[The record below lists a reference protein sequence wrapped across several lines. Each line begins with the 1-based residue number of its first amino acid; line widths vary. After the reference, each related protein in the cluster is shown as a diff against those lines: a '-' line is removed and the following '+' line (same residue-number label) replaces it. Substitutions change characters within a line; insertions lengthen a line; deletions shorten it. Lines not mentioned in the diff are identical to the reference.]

1 MVSRRH
7 ARIAYEDED
16 WWLTVDGRNGLKVDG
31 SSITMHEKITLVNG
45 YVSPPPIFAAARTNK
60 LGRYLK
66 LAGFK

>member
-16 WWLTVDGRNGLKVDG
+16 WWLTVEGRNGLKADG
-31 SSITMHEKITLVNG
+31 SSIAMNEKITLANG
-45 YVSPPPIFAAARTNK
+45 YSPLLFVGSNGV
-60 LGRYLK
+60 GRFLK

>member
-16 WWLTVDGRNGLKVDG
+16 WWLTVDGRNGLKADG
-31 SSITMHEKITLVNG
+31 SSIAMNEKITLANG
-45 YVSPPPIFAAARTNK
+45 YSLFYFRVSNGV
-60 LGRYLK
+60 GRFLK